1 MLHPKWNRIETE
13 ISENSSRYL
22 QNQRPT
28 VTIAVVRAFL
38 KTQRT
43 PSVLDCHGLGKG
55 LGTREHFFFF
65 CF

>member
-28 VTIAVVRAFL
+28 VTIAVVRTFL
-38 KTQRT
+38 KPQRT
-43 PSVLDCHGLGKG
+43 PSVLNCRGLDKG
-55 LGTREHFFFF
+55 LDTREHF
-65 CF
+65 CS